1 MTNPLSPSANTRVVA
16 YWVVSF
22 VRSITLVATALVIAF
37 TSGHSAQF
45 GLVVFGVMAV
55 VKSVSLG
62 ALSTALDGST
72 QARGLHLWQS
82 LVSLVIGALAI
93 GLSSAGTVFLLWAI
107 VLWALLAG
115 AAEMFVGWR
124 LPRGAALR
132 TDWLVQGGMT
142 VILALVVLSQPADSV
157 AVIGFLGAWAII
169 LGVYLAIA
177 GFSARFDAAD
187 VRAGGQ

>member
-177 GFSARFDAAD
+177 GFSARFDAAG